1 MGDDMWRANRRLGS
15 SLLLT
20 FALAAPAIN
29 CASTPRRQEHGRE
42 QQRELDRTYDRSH
55 GDYHSWNDKE
65 EGVYRQ
71 YLAARHREYRVF
83 FTLKSD
89 EQKEYWAW
97 RHGHSEADHD
107 NP

>member
-1 MGDDMWRANRRLGS
+1 MWRASRRLGS

-20 FALAAPAIN
+20 FALAAPATIN
-29 CASTPRRQEHGRE
+29 CASTPRRQESGRE
-42 QQRELDRTYDRSH
+42 AQRELDRTYDRNH

-65 EGVYRQ
+65 EGIYRQ
-71 YLAARHREYRVF
+71 FLATQHREYRVF
-83 FTLKSD
+83 STLKSD

-97 RHGHSEADHD
+97 RHSHSEADHD